1 VQTKKWLP
9 WAAIGTVGLA
19 VLPIIVEFK
28 PAEVWTILQ
37 SWKSVACLVIPT
49 LLVASVLLTAFF
61 VMSEKS
67 AGPPSQHDVDLFRLI
82 DQTLDDAALT
92 FLAHH
97 DWRVDAHA
105 GQLQPITTMSYWHGP
120 NYIFVDKAIQKRW
133 VELFSKILKLS
144 DRYGSNLIN
153 SENDVERLTAWHL
166 GFARNAQPPQAFVEI
181 RELNEAAAAVYVDF
195 GRFALYAR
203 KRLCL

>member
-9 WAAIGTVGLA
+9 WAAIGTLGLA
-19 VLPIIVEFK
+19 VLPIVVEFK
-28 PAEVWTILQ
+28 PTEVWTILQ
-37 SWKSVACLVIPT
+37 SWKSVAFLVIPT
-49 LLVASVLLTAFF
+49 LLVTGLLLTVYF

-82 DQTLDDAALT
+82 EKTLDDAALT

-105 GQLQPITTMSYWHGP
+105 AQLQPITIISYWHGP
-120 NYIFVDKAIQKRW
+120 NYIFVDKAIQKQW

-166 GFARNAQPPQAFVEI
+166 GFTRNDQPPQAFVEI
-181 RELNEAAAAVYVDF
+181 RELNEAAAAVYVYF